1 MVCSTSKRYFCSTK
15 NRYYPYLC
23 ARFKHI
29 MVYIT
34 RIERFNAAH
43 KLWVDDWSEAQNA
56 EVFGKC
62 SNKSWHG
69 HNYTLHV
76 TVKGMP
82 DPVTGFIIDVKK
94 LSVIIKNEVTDH
106 LDHSNL
112 NLDVDFI
119 PKGMQPTTENLVIL
133 IWQRLARALEDYPCQ
148 LHAIKLWE
156 TETIYAEYY
165 GPN

>member
-1 MVCSTSKRYFCSTK
+1 
-15 NRYYPYLC
+15 
-23 ARFKHI
+23 

-34 RIERFNAAH
+34 RIEKFNAAH
-43 KLWVDDWSEAQNA
+43 KLWVADWTEEQNR

-62 SNKSWHG
+62 SNKNWHG

-76 TVKGMP
+76 TVKGRP
-82 DPVTGFIIDVKK
+82 DPHTGFIIDVKK
-94 LSVIIKNEVTDH
+94 LSTIIKDEVVEH

-112 NLDVDFI
+112 NLDVEFI
-119 PKGMQPTTENLVIL
+119 PKGMQPTTENLVLL
-133 IWQRLARALEDYPCQ
+133 IWNRLEIGLKSYDCQ

-165 GPN
+165 GEAM

>member
-1 MVCSTSKRYFCSTK
+1 
-15 NRYYPYLC
+15 
-23 ARFKHI
+23 

-43 KLWVDDWSEAQNA
+43 KLWVDEWSEEQNQA
-56 EVFGKC
+56 VFGKC
-62 SNKSWHG
+62 SNKNWHG

-76 TVKGMP
+76 TVKGRP
-82 DPVTGFIIDVKK
+82 DPVTGFVMDVKK
-94 LSVIIKNEVTDH
+94 LSVLVREKVVDH

-112 NLDVDFI
+112 NLDLPFL
-119 PKGMQPTTENLVIL
+119 PAGMQPTTENLVML
-133 IWQRLARALEDYPCQ
+133 IWQQLQPALEPFACR

-165 GPN
+165 GE

>member
-1 MVCSTSKRYFCSTK
+1 
-15 NRYYPYLC
+15 
-23 ARFKHI
+23 

-43 KLWVDDWSEAQNA
+43 KLWVESWSEEENRI
-56 EVFGKC
+56 VFGKC
-62 SNKSWHG
+62 SNKNWHG
-69 HNYTLHV
+69 HNYNLHV

-82 DPVTGFIIDVKK
+82 DPLTGFIIDVKK
-94 LSVIIKNEVTDH
+94 LSLIIKAEVIDH

-133 IWQRLARALEDYPCQ
+133 IWQRLEKGLEGQTCK

-165 GPN
+165 GE

>member
-1 MVCSTSKRYFCSTK
+1 MLQELKTLVHLLRKVVLHVTLR
-15 NRYYPYLC
+15 PLLE
-23 ARFKHI
+23 HI

-43 KLWVDDWSEAQNA
+43 KLWVEDWTEEENKA
-56 EVFGKC
+56 VFGKC
-62 SNKSWHG
+62 SNKNWHG

-76 TVKGMP
+76 TVKGLP
-82 DPVTGFIIDVKK
+82 DPVTGFIVDVKK
-94 LSVIIKNEVTDH
+94 LSVLIKEQVVDH

-112 NLDVDFI
+112 NLDVEFI

-133 IWQRLARALEDYPCQ
+133 IWDRINAALAAFPCQ

-165 GPN
+165 G